1 MKIKRLI
8 AGLTSLVM
16 LGSLAGCGAKTPDE
30 LVGNDGNGGGGD
42 AAVTANNGGGDEDDG
57 GDVDSA
63 ADGGNTSSDGSETD
77 RPSADDFADL
87 YNTNLSRR

>member
-1 MKIKRLI
+1 MKIKRLV

-42 AAVTANNGGGDEDDG
+42 PAVTANNGGENENGGADNGDENG
-57 GDVDSA
+57 
-63 ADGGNTSSDGSETD
+63 
-77 RPSADDFADL
+77 
-87 YNTNLSRR
+87 